1 MFGFHRCCYILQRRR
16 ILLPYHDTESVVSIS
31 IFLWASAVSQES
43 LFLTPL
49 QQCMVSLVFPLG
61 AAAQFEHCFLEL
73 LTHTTD
79 PPLVCGDGSMTSLFR
94 GHPAIELLISL
105 I

>member
-1 MFGFHRCCYILQRRR
+1 MFGFHSCCYTLQSRR

-79 PPLVCGDGSMTSLFR
+79 PPWYVVMGQ
-94 GHPAIELLISL
+94 
-105 I
+105 

>member
-1 MFGFHRCCYILQRRR
+1 MVRRVLCLPNATWTPAVFGFHSCCYILQSRR
-16 ILLPYHDTESVVSIS
+16 ILLPYHNTESVVSIS

-79 PPLVCGDGSMTSLFR
+79 PPWYVVMGQ
-94 GHPAIELLISL
+94 
-105 I
+105 